1 MAIEQVVSAQLLS
14 IVRIMC
20 GEFEVRGA
28 RRPGG
33 MTLIEVLVA
42 TILLGV
48 GVTGLMSAATMAIR
62 HQHRSVERTTAAW
75 LANERLSEVA
85 RIGPYAW
92 SVSRR
97 PMEGTEPAGAVSYA
111 WTLDIEPA
119 SDGLIGELY
128 IVNVEVT
135 WKSAGGRGGGTVA
148 METWLNDYEAVA
160 LTPKDQRERS
170 ESQSPTA
177 PRGG

>member
-1 MAIEQVVSAQLLS
+1 MRMVHA
-14 IVRIMC
+14 
-20 GEFEVRGA
+20 EFTMRGG
-28 RRPGG
+28 RRSGG

-48 GVTGLMSAATMAIR
+48 GVTGLMSVATMAIR
-62 HQHRSVERTTAAW
+62 HQHRSVERTTATW
-75 LANERLSEVA
+75 LANERLSEVV
-85 RIGPYAW
+85 RVGPYAW
-92 SVSRR
+92 SVGRQ
-97 PMEGTEPAGAVSYA
+97 PMQGTEPAGAVSYA
-111 WTLDIEPA
+111 WELDIEPA

-128 IVNVEVT
+128 IVHVEVT
-135 WKSAGGRGGGTVA
+135 WTSAGGRGGGTVA